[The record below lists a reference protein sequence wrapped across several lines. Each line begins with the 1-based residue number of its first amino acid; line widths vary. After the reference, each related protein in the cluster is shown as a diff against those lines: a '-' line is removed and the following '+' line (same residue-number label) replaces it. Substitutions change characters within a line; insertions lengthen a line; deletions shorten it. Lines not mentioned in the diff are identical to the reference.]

1 MINKIMHQKRMVRMG
16 IMFNELEELSHEN
29 IGMDAKRQKWSEL
42 NADMSSEEK
51 EHHISQVFDYC
62 RAEENSMYLR
72 ATQEEYD
79 QGYADRERLWQIYYI
94 CGGNQSYPH

>member
-1 MINKIMHQKRMVRMG
+1 MKTSVWMQNVK
-16 IMFNELEELSHEN
+16 
-29 IGMDAKRQKWSEL
+29 KWSEL
-42 NADMSSEEK
+42 NADMSNEEK

-79 QGYADRERLWQIYYI
+79 QGSPPCNYLFF
-94 CGGNQSYPH
+94 CLYPNTIAVSFC

>member
-1 MINKIMHQKRMVRMG
+1 MG

-42 NADMSSEEK
+42 NADMSNEEK

-79 QGYADRERLWQIYYI
+79 QGSPPCNYLFF
-94 CGGNQSYPH
+94 CLLCFL